1 MRMKEKPNMKE
12 LGSQEQNHIEQVIS
26 TMALED
32 IQIDDQTYK
41 ALRQIAAGEKTAE
54 QVISE
59 IIKEY
64 ADD

>member
-1 MRMKEKPNMKE
+1 MKK
-12 LGSQEQNHIEQVIS
+12 LGLQEQYRIEQVAA
-26 TMALED
+26 TMAIED
-32 IQIDDQTYK
+32 MQIDDQTYK